1 MCHWFMLHLLSVLFL
16 AIIVLRILLIL
27 VIELPVGSK
36 SKLVQVELRLHF
48 LPILEMLLSIEI
60 ILSAVEIGLEVV
72 NTMMT
77 LK

>member
-1 MCHWFMLHLLSVLFL
+1 MLHLLSVLFL